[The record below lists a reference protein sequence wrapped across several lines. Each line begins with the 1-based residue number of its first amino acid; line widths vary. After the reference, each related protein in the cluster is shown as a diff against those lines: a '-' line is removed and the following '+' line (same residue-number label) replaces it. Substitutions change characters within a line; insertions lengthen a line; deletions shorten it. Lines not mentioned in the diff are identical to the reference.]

1 MYYILLSRFT
11 NIHNNN
17 NYYYLKKF
25 FLELRNP
32 LNGIIGFTTLLLD
45 TELSEQ
51 QHDYAEAV
59 SSISSYMCNIIN
71 QSLDLCQTQSHGTTS
86 SDIGPLRLR
95 EVVEFGFLTVTVL
108 ARTKGTE
115 LRLQDHLTPL
125 QIAGQK
131 YQMDNGAI
139 NFSDLSKVNHI
150 ENRWYGDEDTVR
162 KILLNYL
169 TNAIKHTGS
178 GVVTVRLEVASDKL
192 PDGKEGFMAKCSVE
206 DTGPGIPQKD
216 LKRLFLPYSK
226 LVSSFGEMKNL
237 NCENIDGTRS
247 PNHQQS
253 HRCSGLGLSIC
264 KELADKMG
272 GKVGVESVLGK
283 GSTFWFTFPVYIS
296 MPEVVDDDPDTGVF
310 LSEETRNERLDKGN
324 SIKDALW
331 TKSYSSFQDDS
342 NDDFFEYGRDN
353 LSKRHRTPTDD
364 GVNSIH
370 SIHSLSSI
378 SSANSNSRPSSTSTN
393 ASDRINFGCRRKR
406 RKPTKVL
413 MVEDNEINQQVAS
426 KYLEKMGEKVTIAAN
441 GLEALEKMK
450 NETFDILFVDLQMP
464 IMVNYLCNLYVFLSI
479 FLFINYISFIL
490 LL

>member
-45 TELSEQ
+45 TELSEK

-71 QSLDLCQTQSHGTTS
+71 QSLDLCQTQSQGTTS

-216 LKRLFLPYSK
+216 LKRLFLPY
-226 LVSSFGEMKNL
+226 
-237 NCENIDGTRS
+237 
-247 PNHQQS
+247 
-253 HRCSGLGLSIC
+253 
-264 KELADKMG
+264 
-272 GKVGVESVLGK
+272 
-283 GSTFWFTFPVYIS
+283 
-296 MPEVVDDDPDTGVF
+296 
-310 LSEETRNERLDKGN
+310 
-324 SIKDALW
+324 
-331 TKSYSSFQDDS
+331 
-342 NDDFFEYGRDN
+342 
-353 LSKRHRTPTDD
+353 
-364 GVNSIH
+364 
-370 SIHSLSSI
+370 
-378 SSANSNSRPSSTSTN
+378 
-393 ASDRINFGCRRKR
+393 
-406 RKPTKVL
+406 
-413 MVEDNEINQQVAS
+413 
-426 KYLEKMGEKVTIAAN
+426 
-441 GLEALEKMK
+441 
-450 NETFDILFVDLQMP
+450 
-464 IMVNYLCNLYVFLSI
+464 
-479 FLFINYISFIL
+479 
-490 LL
+490 